1 VHELEFHLPKFVMY
15 MAVQHPVQKAQGS
28 YRPTVSEYAFRV
40 AQWTDAGFRTS
51 LQSSGAVDSFDI
63 NFISLRS

>member
-1 VHELEFHLPKFVMY
+1 